1 MEEENVGMSKAYK
14 QGSFSWRPEVQREAG
29 IPQTLHYTSAHVS
42 KHSFVVTGRVL
53 LCLVDA
59 RHAAAHPQF
68 PKGPKSSV
76 SSAEFKKP

>member
-1 MEEENVGMSKAYK
+1 ML
-14 QGSFSWRPEVQREAG
+14 RCQRLINKVLSPGDQRCREEAG

-42 KHSFVVTGRVL
+42 KHFFVVTGRVL

-68 PKGPKSSV
+68 PKGLKSSV